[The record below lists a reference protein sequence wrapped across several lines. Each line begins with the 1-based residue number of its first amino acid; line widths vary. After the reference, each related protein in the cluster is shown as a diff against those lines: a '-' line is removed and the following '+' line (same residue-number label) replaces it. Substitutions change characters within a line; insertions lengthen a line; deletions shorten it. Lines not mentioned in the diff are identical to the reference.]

1 MNSFFSILMKFLVQ
15 SYQTLSLPM
24 YLALLQKRDAV
35 WSTEGANKEFKINL
49 LKLIQIA
56 SHCVFFYQQCAVP
69 GNSWTFK
76 NISLLI
82 NV

>member
-1 MNSFFSILMKFLVQ
+1 MNSFFSILMTFLVQ

-35 WSTEGANKEFKINL
+35 WSTEGANKEFKIIL

-56 SHCVFFYQQCAVP
+56 SHCGFFTSSVQCQVNP
-69 GNSWTFK
+69 GLSKT
-76 NISLLI
+76 SACL
-82 NV
+82 